1 MTLDR
6 FFILL
11 CLSFLPILWLP
22 QQALLSVMLFAT
34 LLMLYFGFKRQIF
47 PFMLGLAMLLSYGQ
61 VLNIANQAENFT
73 AYKSSQP
80 IEIVK
85 ILKQQDYQTAIGRLT
100 SGQNIYLNW
109 QAKTPLQLNA
119 VYQAEF
125 NLRPISGRSNIGNF
139 DRQRWYFANHIDGL
153 ATIRKAELIDQT
165 NLPFRTRW
173 LNRTYEQTQSLAT
186 QGLLLALAF
195 GERAWLKSEHWQIFQ
210 QTTTAHLIAIS
221 GLHIALAFGF
231 GFWFAK
237 LGQWLMLRTKC
248 RYDFVQQISFSY
260 LLPHLMGFAFALS
273 YSYLAGFTIPTVRAI
288 VAISLVLLC
297 QFARRHYT
305 PSQFWWRIVA
315 ILLILDP
322 ITVLSDS
329 FWLSILAVASLI
341 LWYRYFPLKQFE
353 WLIPHWLN
361 RPFFKPILS
370 LLHLQTGIFFL
381 FSPVQFFFFEG
392 YSPLG
397 FVANLL
403 IVPFY
408 SLVLVPIILFTLL
421 TDNLLHTWQLAD
433 WLAQFSLWL
442 IEPLSHSWITLS
454 LQNQWHL
461 LAFNVLILVGIYAK
475 SWMKSWQFFAK
486 FSTILASIYL
496 AGLCYLK
503 KDHYIEWVTFDI
515 GQGLAQALIY
525 QDTSGQKQ
533 AIFYDTGASWGEG
546 SQRNSMANL
555 EVLPYLK
562 RNNIQIKAIFIS
574 HDDNDHSGGVA
585 ELLAE
590 YPKAQLFSSGQ
601 TAYAQRISEP
611 CVAGREWLF
620 DSIKLTAIFP
630 EQITKRAEN
639 QHS

>member
-503 KDHYIEWVTFDI
+503 KIITLN
-515 GQGLAQALIY
+515 GLLLILVRV
-525 QDTSGQKQ
+525 
-533 AIFYDTGASWGEG
+533 W
-546 SQRNSMANL
+546 
-555 EVLPYLK
+555 LK
-562 RNNIQIKAIFIS
+562 
-574 HDDNDHSGGVA
+574 
-585 ELLAE
+585 
-590 YPKAQLFSSGQ
+590 P
-601 TAYAQRISEP
+601 
-611 CVAGREWLF
+611 
-620 DSIKLTAIFP
+620 
-630 EQITKRAEN
+630 
-639 QHS
+639 